1 MIYREDR
8 RHGEGQGRSRREEPP
23 RRRSGFLGEP
33 AERAG
38 EEDPSLNQ
46 PMGKARE
53 GKIEQAEGGV
63 FGEIL
68 AALKDG
74 STPSGIGLR

>member
-1 MIYREDR
+1 
-8 RHGEGQGRSRREEPP
+8 
-23 RRRSGFLGEP
+23 
-33 AERAG
+33 
-38 EEDPSLNQ
+38 
-46 PMGKARE
+46 MGKARE